1 MLWTFF
7 FFNQNP
13 SLPVKHYCILMAHFE
28 AYICIYSLQCNFG
41 GLTKPALHL
50 KPHLPV
56 GSWLVVTSR
65 AQRCVFGCQLVSV
78 CPLLSNA
85 QDMVSAVFMGT
96 ISSVKSSLKLGE
108 NTFKYRFISLKQGT
122 QPPAAWRQKPT
133 ELLSGNIPFHW
144 YCVAR
149 EQLGSKSISFI
160 CRYISKYC
168 NRK

>member
-1 MLWTFF
+1 MCGDFRSSGPPCTLGSQALQTGLGYYLGSKCCESIFF

-56 GSWLVVTSR
+56 GSWVVVNSR

-122 QPPAAWRQKPT
+122 QPPAA
-133 ELLSGNIPFHW
+133 
-144 YCVAR
+144 
-149 EQLGSKSISFI
+149 
-160 CRYISKYC
+160 
-168 NRK
+168 